1 MALRICFPLD
11 VCSKNADA
19 LEKRGWTPRATA
31 AVYVSRDMAS
41 SETNESEGVDVSE
54 VSLEEGDA
62 VGPESAAE
70 EEDDNNENADDDEE
84 EEEEVVVE
92 DAGTGER

>member
-31 AVYVSRDMAS
+31 VVYVFRDMVS
-41 SETNESEGVDVSE
+41 SESNESEGVDIAE
-54 VSLEEGDA
+54 VALEEGDA
-62 VGPESAAE
+62 VEPESAAE
-70 EEDDNNENADDDEE
+70 EVDDDNDNADDDD
-84 EEEEVVVE
+84 EEVVVE

>member
-1 MALRICFPLD
+1 MALRIWFPSD

-19 LEKRGWTPRATA
+19 LVKRGWTPRVTA

-41 SETNESEGVDVSE
+41 SVSNQFAGVDVAE
-54 VSLEEGDA
+54 VA
-62 VGPESAAE
+62 PESSAE
-70 EEDDNNENADDDEE
+70 EVDDDNDDADDDD
-84 EEEEVVVE
+84 EEVVVE